1 MGHHRQRQTH
11 SDLQLLTTRAVI
23 ERAAA
28 RLRRAPIMDAYA
40 AALGRQLMATLAGVL
55 DEVALHLGHLN
66 DDEDA
71 VLGAAVV
78 EHCRELLLR
87 PRPGGAT
94 ENLLIDGVVDGAP
107 LIQPGMDSFGV
118 NNRAAGRDDQI
129 GGARWASGTILRRGD
144 SAYGSRAA
152 SARHRLGRRQVAG
165 HSQ

>member
-1 MGHHRQRQTH
+1 M
-11 SDLQLLTTRAVI
+11 QLLTNRAVI

-40 AALGRQLMATLAGVL
+40 AALGRQLMATPAGVL
-55 DEVALHLGHLN
+55 DEVALHRSHLN

-94 ENLLIDGVVDGAP
+94 ENLLIDGVVDGSP
-107 LIQPGMDSFGV
+107 LM
-118 NNRAAGRDDQI
+118 
-129 GGARWASGTILRRGD
+129 
-144 SAYGSRAA
+144 
-152 SARHRLGRRQVAG
+152 
-165 HSQ
+165 